1 MLGASLFCFSK
12 WYLNFVQFGLLLSL
26 ALRFGFFMLVA
37 SYSIDSDTN
46 REVLS
51 ELHNFNDLVGI
62 VVLTVMLVFVA
73 VVVDR
78 LVKYRCALW
87 GTNRLCNES
96 AAFSFWTIFLYL
108 MNCPDTSRIRLH
120 CLRQWWENLARTIRC
135 VVISILL
142 VVRLWHMHNRLC
154 GCEVRVYSS
163 AHLHCTDIRGWR
175 RGSDLR

>member
-1 MLGASLFCFSK
+1 
-12 WYLNFVQFGLLLSL
+12 
-26 ALRFGFFMLVA
+26 MLVA

-87 GTNRLCNES
+87 GTTKLCNES
-96 AAFSFWTIFLYL
+96 VTFFLDHIF
-108 MNCPDTSRIRLH
+108 
-120 CLRQWWENLARTIRC
+120 
-135 VVISILL
+135 V
-142 VVRLWHMHNRLC
+142 
-154 GCEVRVYSS
+154 
-163 AHLHCTDIRGWR
+163 
-175 RGSDLR
+175 SDELS